1 MSSTIMAVDSSP
13 FPAIVEP
20 EVFAKNAKFAQLVEL
35 LAKNCLA
42 PDGSSQELK
51 KKFDQVRGES
61 DFFSL
66 LNMRM
71 LRFFVDFCFWRQRQT
86 LAWKKRKDV
95 ECSLGRY
102 MTN

>member
-20 EVFAKNAKFAQLVEL
+20 KVIAKNAKFAQLVEL

-51 KKFDQVRGES
+51 KKFDQVRES
-61 DFFSL
+61 LIFFPLEYEDVAFFL
-66 LNMRM
+66 LT
-71 LRFFVDFCFWRQRQT
+71 FAFG
-86 LAWKKRKDV
+86 AKGKR
-95 ECSLGRY
+95 SLGKREK
-102 MTN
+102 TWNAA